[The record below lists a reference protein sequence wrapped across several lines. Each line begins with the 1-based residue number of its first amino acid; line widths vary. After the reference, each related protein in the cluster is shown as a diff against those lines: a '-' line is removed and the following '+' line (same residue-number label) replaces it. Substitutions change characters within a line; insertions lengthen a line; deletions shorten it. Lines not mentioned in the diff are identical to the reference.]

1 MWDSLRTALWW
12 LLPKDG
18 NFRRASEGV
27 HYYLARQGRRVILRG
42 GNVTSPLHES
52 RLLWL
57 HDPRPKQ
64 SPRSTPRSPARK
76 ENQKPVP
83 RNNNPSVPRSNNN
96 PLVPRNNNNPL
107 VPRNNPVIDSS
118 DARARAP
125 LDNIAST
132 TWYNTSLSHSRVP
145 DIRSSVCNPVPR
157 NTMQKDE
164 GTITERKIT
173 VQPSRPS
180 KKKRTNPKRRE
191 RRARERRE
199 GVEAFIH
206 EARMRS
212 GDVSSSSVPDRLTQP
227 GLLHSDPISAMR
239 PAVYS
244 PDTLVGSPA
253 ANDNSPFHLDQDLGE
268 SAGLLPGLY
277 KPAVPDPQHHT
288 WANSS
293 AVTNAEIGPPSPT
306 RTLAANSAGDRTRTG
321 IIYPLQP
328 RSRRPDVC
336 IQVEAALPEPAALL
350 RPDPRQPT
358 REASTSLPR
367 TSRRLSRK
375 RRRNRSSA
383 IYRPAKRS
391 PPRGHWCD
399 RL

>member
-1 MWDSLRTALWW
+1 MRDSLRTALWW

-18 NFRRASEGV
+18 DFRRASDGL

-52 RLLWL
+52 CLLWL
-57 HDPRPKQ
+57 HDPRHKQ
-64 SPRSTPRSPARK
+64 SPRPTPRSPAKK

-83 RNNNPSVPRSNNN
+83 RNNNPSVPRSNN
-96 PLVPRNNNNPL
+96 RPL
-107 VPRNNPVIDSS
+107 VPRNNPVIENS
-118 DARARAP
+118 DARVRAP
-125 LDNIAST
+125 LANIAST
-132 TWYNTSLSHSRVP
+132 TWYNTNFSRSRVP
-145 DIRSSVCNPVPR
+145 DVRSRVCNPVSR
-157 NTMQKDE
+157 NTMQNIERVIDE
-164 GTITERKIT
+164 RNSI
-173 VQPSRPS
+173 VQPSLPP
-180 KKKRTNPKRRE
+180 KKKRDNPNRRE

-199 GVEAFIH
+199 REEAFIH
-206 EARMRS
+206 EAHGSS
-212 GDVSSSSVPDRLTQP
+212 GDVSSSSVPGRVTQS

-253 ANDNSPFHLDQDLGE
+253 ANDNSPFCFDQELGE

-277 KPAVPDPQHHT
+277 KPAVPDPQHHN

-293 AVTNAEIGPPSPT
+293 AANSAEIGLPSPT
-306 RTLAANSAGDRTRTG
+306 RNLAANSAGDRTRTG
-321 IIYPLQP
+321 IVYPLQP

-336 IQVEAALPEPAALL
+336 IQVEAALSEPAALL
-350 RPDPRQPT
+350 RPDPRQPS
-358 REASTSLPR
+358 REAPTSLPR

-383 IYRPAKRS
+383 LYRPAKRS
-391 PPRGHWCD
+391 PPREHWCD

>member
-1 MWDSLRTALWW
+1 MLETRKSHCQWHSMCIFHFHCHVIKRRIVLYIVKTPLVNSRINWVYDS
-12 LLPKDG
+12 PP
-18 NFRRASEGV
+18 
-27 HYYLARQGRRVILRG
+27 RQSHPIAPRQT
-42 GNVTSPLHES
+42 TS
-52 RLLWL
+52 
-57 HDPRPKQ
+57 DMI
-64 SPRSTPRSPARK
+64 TRK
-76 ENQKPVP
+76 SHNKKP
-83 RNNNPSVPRSNNN
+83 RNNSSS
-96 PLVPRNNNNPL
+96 LVPRNNNSLMPRNNNNGLL
-107 VPRNNPVIDSS
+107 VPRNDPVINSS
-118 DARARAP
+118 DARTRAH

-132 TWYNTSLSHSRVP
+132 TWYNTSLSHSRVS
-145 DIRSSVCNPVPR
+145 DKSSSICNPGPR
-157 NTMQKDE
+157 NTMQEDTE
-164 GTITERKIT
+164 NITECHS
-173 VQPSRPS
+173 VEQPSRPS
-180 KKKRTNPKRRE
+180 KKKRINFSRRE

-206 EARMRS
+206 EAHKRS

-227 GLLHSDPISAMR
+227 GLLHGDPISAMR

-253 ANDNSPFHLDQDLGE
+253 ANDNSPLHLDQDLGE
-268 SAGLLPGLY
+268 SAGLLPSLY
-277 KPAVPDPQHHT
+277 KPAIPDPQHHT

-293 AVTNAEIGPPSPT
+293 AATSARIGPPSPT
-306 RTLAANSAGDRTRTG
+306 RNLAASSAGDRTRTG

-328 RSRRPDVC
+328 RSRHPDVC

-350 RPDPRQPT
+350 RPDPCQPS
-358 REASTSLPR
+358 REAPTSPPR

-375 RRRNRSSA
+375 RRRNLSSA